1 MNFRSMMEI
10 LGHPV
15 EGTVTFHDFI
25 MLCKL
30 KSQSDVNYTWEQ
42 SFLSLKKSVS
52 KICSNQVHFHQ

>member
-1 MNFRSMMEI
+1 MEI